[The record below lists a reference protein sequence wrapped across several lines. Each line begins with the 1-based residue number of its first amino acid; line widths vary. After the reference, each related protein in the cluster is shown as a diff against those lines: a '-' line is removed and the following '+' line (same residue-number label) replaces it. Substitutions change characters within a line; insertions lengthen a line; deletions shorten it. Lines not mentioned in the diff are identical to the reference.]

1 LEFVSL
7 RLSFLPFLFLAVPLS
22 EIAVFVFV
30 GSRIGVGWTIALVIT
45 TAVIGSM
52 LLRYQGLGALVR
64 VQSALRE
71 GRMPGKDLVHGV
83 MVLLAGFLLLTP
95 GFITDTLGF
104 LLFIPPLR
112 EWLFG
117 VLKRHLVFVDLGGVA
132 GPQSTRGGPRTI
144 DLESDDWRADDN

>member
-1 LEFVSL
+1 L

-22 EIAVFVFV
+22 EIAVFVLV

-52 LLRYQGLGALVR
+52 LLRHQGLGALAR
-64 VQSALRE
+64 VQSAMRE

-112 EWLFG
+112 ERLFA
-117 VLKRHLVFVDLGGVA
+117 VLRRHLVFVDLGGA
-132 GPQSTRGGPRTI
+132 TGPQGTRNGPRTI
-144 DLESDDWRADDN
+144 DLDSDDWRAGDD

>member
-1 LEFVSL
+1 M

-22 EIAVFVFV
+22 EIAVFVLV

-52 LLRYQGLGALVR
+52 LLRYQGLGALAR
-64 VQSALRE
+64 VQVALRE
-71 GRMPGKDLVHGV
+71 GRVPGKDLVHGV

-112 EWLFG
+112 EWLFA
-117 VLKRHLVFVDLGGVA
+117 VLKRQLVFIDLGGTTGSQGA
-132 GPQSTRGGPRTI
+132 GGGPRTI
-144 DLESDDWRADDN
+144 DLDADDWRAGDD